1 MLNLIKNELIKILK
15 KKDIYILLAIRFF
28 NYDII

>member
-1 MLNLIKNELIKILK
+1 MLNLMKNELLKILK

-28 NYDII
+28 NNAII